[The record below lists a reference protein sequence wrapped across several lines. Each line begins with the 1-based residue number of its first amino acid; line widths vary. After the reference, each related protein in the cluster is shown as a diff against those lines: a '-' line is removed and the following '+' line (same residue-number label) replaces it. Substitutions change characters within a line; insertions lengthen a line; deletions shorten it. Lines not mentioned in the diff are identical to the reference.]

1 MSTLSST
8 LVQRGAA
15 SMRSVEDA
23 IARQVLHGG
32 DLPTNLLEVGAVD
45 EATLTAILAESAG
58 LDAAPTGRL
67 EAPSPQVLRLIP
79 VDLALRHAIF
89 PIAQPGR
96 MLIVAAAEPLSA
108 AVQDD
113 LGFALD
119 LEISTRLAPLVRVR
133 QALAEHYGVALD
145 RRFTRLV
152 ARLDGLR
159 DPNPSAMPPPDD
171 EGFRLR
177 PPHAI
182 SVPAPSFGTGVSSPP
197 SPLDDR
203 DAVLPPASLRAP
215 RGRLE
220 DVPAMKT
227 PFKAALAAQPVPVFA
242 DEPGPL
248 ALDELTPFAAPVRP
262 PSDRAPSRKTT
273 PMPSAPPAPPKVD
286 AASPAPAASGV
297 ADPRSPEGTQALA
310 GWVRLEMKNERASAL
325 LDKTRSELRP
335 ALRSSRR
342 KGPFTAA
349 MAEDELESAA
359 TTDAVLDVV
368 FAFSAQFFEYSALFV
383 IQGDLAEGRD
393 AAGPGAS
400 RERVTAIGVPLD
412 LPSSLERLRRT
423 RAPMVGPLEVEGL
436 DADLIRDLGREGARP
451 GRSVALLPLLIRT
464 RAVAILF
471 GDDGEADVTLTGLG
485 DVISFTALAARALER
500 ILVRKKL
507 GARAPEMPLRPP
519 APPPPAPKPPV
530 RPDAQAVARVRALVE
545 TPAAPAVSHHVAPAS
560 PVVAPAEDPAA
571 LAEDV
576 FAPVG
581 DVFASGDEVV
591 APAEAAVALAEAEV
605 AATEAEVAPAEAE
618 VAATDAEVAPG
629 EAEVAATDAEVA
641 ATDAAVA
648 ATDAAVAATDAEVAA
663 AEAEVAP
670 ADDASSLDLAGSRE
684 IASNFHDAIS
694 VAEAL
699 EPGPVTELTPVAL
712 AETDYTLD
720 ESRPAPVALES
731 FGDDILDF
739 STERPSRAALTRITA
754 ESPDEEA
761 NAHLPAADRP
771 TFRRLRAVRPGEDTP
786 EPRGRRGTAPVFEG
800 RAAAPPPPTPLEP
813 LPRTPP
819 PNATAW
825 TTFPSHSQTNLSAP
839 PPSLS
844 RRPPISDRPPIPREE
859 ELDSTPGSGFVQALD
874 PTPGGPLPS
883 IIVDVGAEYT
893 SLLQR
898 VIDGGPGGQEAFDDL
913 VRHGEQVLQ
922 ALMTKFPGPLRVD
935 RHRARDQLPAASQCG
950 PILEIVV
957 AIRRP
962 ALPFIS
968 VRASAVDPEVRFWAT
983 HVLGE
988 LRYPE
993 AATVLVPRLFDDDAG
1008 VRRIARRS
1016 ATALVAAGA
1025 PGEPILLGLDNITRN
1040 ADHPSSHRILAIET
1054 MGEIRS
1060 GAMVPALIAVLEGR
1074 AEDVADAARR
1084 ALLLITRQ
1092 DHARD
1097 ARRWHEWWSRN
1108 SARHRIEWLMDALM
1122 HEQPS
1127 LRRAAGDELKL
1138 ITKEYF
1144 GYYDDLPKKERERA
1158 QSLYRTWW
1166 EREGHQRFS

>member
-1 MSTLSST
+1 MPTLSST
-8 LVQRGAA
+8 LVRRGAA
-15 SMRSVEDA
+15 SMRAVEDA

-32 DLPTNLLEVGAVD
+32 DLPTNLLELGAVG
-45 EATLTAILAESAG
+45 EATLTSILAESAG
-58 LDAAPTGRL
+58 LDPAPVGRL
-67 EAPSPQVLRLIP
+67 EAPSPAVLRLIP
-79 VDLALRHAIF
+79 LDLALRHAIF

-96 MLIVAAAEPLSA
+96 VLIVATAEPLSA

-119 LEISTRLAPLVRVR
+119 LEIATRIAPLVRVR

-145 RRFTRLV
+145 RRFARLV
-152 ARLDGLR
+152 ARLEGMR
-159 DPNPSAMPPPDD
+159 DLNPSAMPPAEE
-171 EGFRLR
+171 EGYRVR
-177 PPHAI
+177 PPRTI

-197 SPLDDR
+197 APLDDR
-203 DAVLPPASLRAP
+203 DVPAPPPSLRAS

-227 PFKAALAAQPVPVFA
+227 PFKSALAAQPVPVFA
-242 DEPGPL
+242 DEGGVAL
-248 ALDELTPFAAPVRP
+248 ALDDLTPFAPKLDDVREKRR
-262 PSDRAPSRKTT
+262 SVKTV
-273 PMPSAPPAPPKVD
+273 PMPSAPPGPPAPPD
-286 AASPAPAASGV
+286 ASSPAPAESPAVGAV
-297 ADPRSPEGTQALA
+297 DARSPEGTHALA
-310 GWVRLEMKNERASAL
+310 GWVRHEMSNERASAL
-325 LDKTRSELRP
+325 LDKTRTELRP
-335 ALRSSRR
+335 ALRSARR
-342 KGPFTAA
+342 KGPFTAT
-349 MAEDELESAA
+349 MAEGELEAAA

-412 LPSSLERLRRT
+412 LPSSLERMRRH

-451 GRSVALLPLLIRT
+451 GRAIALLPLLIRT

-471 GDDGEADVTLTGLG
+471 GDDGEADVTLSGLG
-485 DVISFTALAARALER
+485 DVIGFTALAARALER

-507 GARAPEMPLRPP
+507 GSRAPEMPLRPP
-519 APPPPAPKPPV
+519 TAPPPAPQRHV
-530 RPDAQAVARVRALVE
+530 RPDAVAVARVRALVE
-545 TPAAPAVSHHVAPAS
+545 TRVVIPAAPAPVAEAVELLLDAVELVPDAVEPLPDAVELLPDAVELVPDAVE
-560 PVVAPAEDPAA
+560 PVPDAVALVADAVALVADAAEPVAEA
-571 LAEDV
+571 VELAPDAVE
-576 FAPVG
+576 PV
-581 DVFASGDEVV
+581 
-591 APAEAAVALAEAEV
+591 AEAAEPSLDLSGSKEIAGNFGSAGGPAVPFPELHEPEPV
-605 AATEAEVAPAEAE
+605 TEVAP
-618 VAATDAEVAPG
+618 
-629 EAEVAATDAEVA
+629 
-641 ATDAAVA
+641 
-648 ATDAAVAATDAEVAA
+648 
-663 AEAEVAP
+663 
-670 ADDASSLDLAGSRE
+670 L
-684 IASNFHDAIS
+684 
-694 VAEAL
+694 AL
-699 EPGPVTELTPVAL
+699 EDSE
-712 AETDYTLD
+712 YTLD
-720 ESRPAPVALES
+720 ESSAAPAAATAS
-731 FGDDILDF
+731 FTDTGLDF
-739 STERPSRAALTRITA
+739 SMERPGRVTVSGPGLGLGLGLDAAA
-754 ESPDEEA
+754 EEETGSQSA
-761 NAHLPAADRP
+761 TQRP
-771 TFRRLRAVRPGEDTP
+771 TYRRLRAQRPGDDAP

-800 RAAAPPPPTPLEP
+800 RGAPPPPPTPLEP

-825 TTFPSHSQTNLSAP
+825 TSFPSHSPAP
-839 PPSLS
+839 PPSLQ
-844 RRPPISDRPPIPREE
+844 RRTPVSDRPPIPREE
-859 ELDSTPGSGFVQALD
+859 AADSTPGAAFIEALEA
-874 PTPGGPLPS
+874 TSGGPLPS
-883 IIVDVGAEYT
+883 IIVDVGAEYS

-898 VIDGGPGGQEAFDDL
+898 VIDGGPGSHEAFDDL

-950 PILEIVV
+950 PILEILV

-962 ALPFIS
+962 SLPFIS
-968 VRASAVDPEVRFWAT
+968 VRASALDPEVRFWAT

-1074 AEDVADAARR
+1074 ADDVADAARR

-1108 SARHRIEWLMDALM
+1108 AARHRVEWLMDALM
-1122 HEQPS
+1122 HDQPS

-1166 EREGHQRFS
+1166 EREGKQRFS

>member
-1 MSTLSST
+1 MPTLSSI
-8 LVQRGAA
+8 LVRRGAA
-15 SMRSVEDA
+15 SMRAVEDA

-32 DLPTNLLEVGAVD
+32 DLPTNLLELGAVG
-45 EATLTAILAESAG
+45 EAALTSILAESAG
-58 LDAAPTGRL
+58 LDPAPVGRL
-67 EAPSPQVLRLIP
+67 EAPSPAVLRLIP
-79 VDLALRHAIF
+79 IDLALRHAIF

-96 MLIVAAAEPLSA
+96 VLIVATSEPLSA

-119 LEISTRLAPLVRVR
+119 LEIATRIAPLVRVR

-145 RRFTRLV
+145 RRFERLV
-152 ARLDGLR
+152 ARLEGMR
-159 DPNPSAMPPPDD
+159 DPNPSAVPPAEE
-171 EGFRLR
+171 EGYRVR
-177 PPHAI
+177 PPRTI

-203 DAVLPPASLRAP
+203 DVPAPPPSLRASP
-215 RGRLE
+215 GRLE

-227 PFKAALAAQPVPVFA
+227 PFKSALAAQPVPVFT
-242 DEPGPL
+242 DEVGGPI
-248 ALDELTPFAAPVRP
+248 ALDELTPFAPKLEEVREKRR
-262 PSDRAPSRKTT
+262 SVKTA
-273 PMPSAPPAPPKVD
+273 PMPSAPPLAPPV
-286 AASPAPAASGV
+286 PEPAAV
-297 ADPRSPEGTQALA
+297 ATRSPEGTHALA
-310 GWVRLEMKNERASAL
+310 GWVRHEMNSERASAL
-325 LDKTRSELRP
+325 LDKTRAELRP

-342 KGPFTAA
+342 KGPFTAT
-349 MAEDELESAA
+349 MAEEELEAAA
-359 TTDAVLDVV
+359 TTDSVLDVV

-412 LPSSLERLRRT
+412 LPSSLEKLRRH

-451 GRSVALLPLLIRT
+451 GRSIALLPLLIRT

-485 DVISFTALAARALER
+485 DVIAFSALAARALER

-507 GARAPEMPLRPP
+507 GARAPDMPLRPP
-519 APPPPAPKPPV
+519 TAPPPAPQRHV
-530 RPDAQAVARVRALVE
+530 RPDAGAVARVRALVE
-545 TPAAPAVSHHVAPAS
+545 TPVAAPVFVPSAPEPVAEPVG
-560 PVVAPAEDPAA
+560 VVAE
-571 LAEDV
+571 
-576 FAPVG
+576 PVG
-581 DVFASGDEVV
+581 VV
-591 APAEAAVALAEAEV
+591 AEPVGVVAEPVRVVAEPVGVVAEPDGVVAEPVGVVAEPVGVVAEPVGVVAEPVGRVSEPVALF
-605 AATEAEVAPAEAE
+605 TETPEP
-618 VAATDAEVAPG
+618 
-629 EAEVAATDAEVA
+629 
-641 ATDAAVA
+641 
-648 ATDAAVAATDAEVAA
+648 
-663 AEAEVAP
+663 
-670 ADDASSLDLAGSRE
+670 SLDLSRSRE
-684 IASNFHDAIS
+684 IAEDFHGIGGPAVPFPELHD
-694 VAEAL
+694 
-699 EPGPVTELTPVAL
+699 PDPVTEVAPF
-712 AETDYTLD
+712 ALD
-720 ESRPAPVALES
+720 ESDFTVDESGSAPPVHAIES
-731 FGDDILDF
+731 FADTGLDF
-739 STERPSRAALTRITA
+739 STEQPGRVTLSGPGFDAPAEDETASQAAA
-754 ESPDEEA
+754 Q
-761 NAHLPAADRP
+761 RP
-771 TFRRLRAVRPGEDTP
+771 TYRRLRAQRAGDDAAP

-800 RAAAPPPPTPLEP
+800 RGAPPPPPTPLEP

-825 TTFPSHSQTNLSAP
+825 TSFPSHSPAPP
-839 PPSLS
+839 PPSLQ
-844 RRPPISDRPPIPREE
+844 RRGPISDQPPIPRE
-859 ELDSTPGSGFVQALD
+859 DVVDATPGAAFVAALEA
-874 PTPGGPLPS
+874 TPGGPLPS
-883 IIVDVGAEYT
+883 IIVDVGAEYS

-898 VIDGGPGGQEAFDDL
+898 VIDGGPGSHEAFDDL
-913 VRHGEQVLQ
+913 VRHGEHVLQ

-950 PILEIVV
+950 PILEILV

-1016 ATALVAAGA
+1016 AAALVAAGA

-1040 ADHPSSHRILAIET
+1040 ADHPSPHRILAIET

-1074 AEDVADAARR
+1074 ADDVADAARR

-1092 DHARD
+1092 DHARE

-1108 SARHRIEWLMDALM
+1108 AARHRVEWLMDALM
-1122 HEQPS
+1122 HDQPS

-1158 QSLYRTWW
+1158 QALYRSWW
-1166 EREGHQRFS
+1166 EREGKQRFS

>member
-1 MSTLSST
+1 MPTLSST
-8 LVQRGAA
+8 LVRRGAA
-15 SMRSVEDA
+15 SMRAVEDA

-32 DLPTNLLEVGAVD
+32 DLPTNLLELGAVS

-58 LDAAPTGRL
+58 LDPAPTGRL
-67 EAPSPQVLRLIP
+67 EAPSPAVLRLIP
-79 VDLALRHAIF
+79 VDLALRHSIF

-96 MLIVAAAEPLSA
+96 VLIVATAEPLST

-119 LEISTRLAPLVRVR
+119 LEIATRIAPLVRVR

-145 RRFTRLV
+145 RRFERLV
-152 ARLDGLR
+152 ARLEGMR
-159 DPNPSAMPPPDD
+159 DPSPSAMPPPEE
-171 EGFRLR
+171 EGYRMR
-177 PPHAI
+177 PPRTI

-197 SPLDDR
+197 SPLDPR
-203 DAVLPPASLRAP
+203 DVPSPPASLRAP

-220 DVPAMKT
+220 EVPAMKT
-227 PFKAALAAQPVPVFA
+227 PFRSALAAPPVPVFA
-242 DEPGPL
+242 DEGGGGL
-248 ALDELTPFAAPVRP
+248 ALDELTPYAPP
-262 PSDRAPSRKTT
+262 LEEPSAPRTRVKTA
-273 PMPSAPPAPPKVD
+273 PMPSVVPADPQAPAPAPP
-286 AASPAPAASGV
+286 PAAEPVMHST
-297 ADPRSPEGTQALA
+297 PEGTHALA
-310 GWVRLEMKNERASAL
+310 GWVRHEMKNERASAL
-325 LDKTRSELRP
+325 LDKTRTELRP

-342 KGPFTAA
+342 KGPFTAK
-349 MAEDELESAA
+349 MAEDELEAA
-359 TTDAVLDVV
+359 TTTDAVLDVV

-393 AAGPGAS
+393 ASGPGAS

-412 LPSSLERLRRT
+412 LPSSLERLRRH
-423 RAPMVGPLEVEGL
+423 RAPMVGPLEIEGL

-471 GDDGEADVTLTGLG
+471 GDDGEADVTLSGLG
-485 DVISFTALAARALER
+485 DVISFSALAARALER

-519 APPPPAPKPPV
+519 TAPPPAPKPHT
-530 RPDAQAVARVRALVE
+530 RPSAGAVARVRALVE
-545 TPAAPAVSHHVAPAS
+545 TPAAPPVAPAPLAEAIAPIEDAFAPIGDVFAPS
-560 PVVAPAEDPAA
+560 DDAVAPSDDVVAPARN
-571 LAEDV
+571 
-576 FAPVG
+576 
-581 DVFASGDEVV
+581 
-591 APAEAAVALAEAEV
+591 
-605 AATEAEVAPAEAE
+605 
-618 VAATDAEVAPG
+618 
-629 EAEVAATDAEVA
+629 
-641 ATDAAVA
+641 AVA
-648 ATDAAVAATDAEVAA
+648 APEEAVAAPE
-663 AEAEVAP
+663 EAVAP
-670 ADDASSLDLAGSRE
+670 ADEAVAAPDEAVAPADEAVAPADEAVAPANAAAPIEDAPEESLDLSRSRE
-684 IASNFHDAIS
+684 AASNFYSYA
-694 VAEAL
+694 AEAVPFPEIH
-699 EPGPVTELTPVAL
+699 EPEPVTEVAPL
-712 AETDYTLD
+712 ALDASEYTFD
-720 ESRPAPVALES
+720 QSRSAPAAAAIES
-731 FGDDILDF
+731 FADTDSLDF
-739 STERPSRAALTRITA
+739 GPE
-754 ESPDEEA
+754 ESV
-761 NAHLPAADRP
+761 RP
-771 TFRRLRAVRPGEDTP
+771 TLLGLAPDSTDDAVSSQLPPLHRPTVRRLRAARPGDDAPP

-825 TTFPSHSQTNLSAP
+825 TSFPSHSPTAP
-839 PPSLS
+839 PALQ
-844 RRPPISDRPPIPREE
+844 RRSPISDQPPIPREE
-859 ELDSTPGSGFVQALD
+859 AADSTPGAAFLDALE
-874 PTPGGPLPS
+874 PSPGGPLPS
-883 IIVDVGAEYT
+883 IIVDVGAEYS

-898 VIDGGPGGQEAFDDL
+898 VIDGGPGSHEAFDDL

-922 ALMTKFPGPLRVD
+922 ALMTRFPGPLRVD

-950 PILEIVV
+950 PILEILV

-962 ALPFIS
+962 SLPFIS

-1040 ADHPSSHRILAIET
+1040 ADHPSPHRILAIET

-1074 AEDVADAARR
+1074 ADDVADAARR

-1097 ARRWHEWWSRN
+1097 ARRWHEWWARN
-1108 SARHRIEWLMDALM
+1108 STRHRIEWLMDALM
-1122 HEQPS
+1122 NEQPS

-1166 EREGHQRFS
+1166 EREGKQRFA

>member
-1 MSTLSST
+1 MPTLSST
-8 LVQRGAA
+8 LVRRGAA
-15 SMRSVEDA
+15 SMRAVEDA

-32 DLPTNLLEVGAVD
+32 DLPTNLLELGAVT

-58 LDAAPTGRL
+58 LDPAPTGRL
-67 EAPSPQVLRLIP
+67 EAPSPAVLRLIP

-96 MLIVAAAEPLSA
+96 VLIVATAEPLSA

-119 LEISTRLAPLVRVR
+119 LEIATRIAPLVRVR
-133 QALAEHYGVALD
+133 QALSEHYGVPLD
-145 RRFTRLV
+145 RRFERLV
-152 ARLDGLR
+152 ARLEGLR
-159 DPNPSAMPPPDD
+159 DPNPSAMPPPEA
-171 EGFRLR
+171 EGYRVR
-177 PPHAI
+177 PPRTI

-197 SPLDDR
+197 APLEPR
-203 DAVLPPASLRAP
+203 DAPSPPASLRAP

-227 PFKAALAAQPVPVFA
+227 PFKSALAPPLVPVFA
-242 DEPGPL
+242 DEGGGGL
-248 ALDELTPFAAPVRP
+248 ALDELTPLAPELHDPRGSRRP
-262 PSDRAPSRKTT
+262 SKTA
-273 PMPSAPPAPPKVD
+273 PMPSAPPAAPPGT
-286 AASPAPAASGV
+286 APEPPPAV
-297 ADPRSPEGTQALA
+297 AIVSARSPEGTHALA
-310 GWVRLEMKNERASAL
+310 GWVRHEMNNERASAL
-325 LDKTRSELRP
+325 LDKTRTELRP
-335 ALRSSRR
+335 ALRSARR

-349 MAEDELESAA
+349 MAEEELESAA

-412 LPSSLERLRRT
+412 LPSSLERLRRH
-423 RAPMVGPLEVEGL
+423 RAPIVGPLEVEGL
-436 DADLIRDLGREGARP
+436 DADLIRDLGREGVRP

-485 DVISFTALAARALER
+485 DVIAFSALAARALER

-519 APPPPAPKPPV
+519 TAPPPAPKPHT
-530 RPDAQAVARVRALVE
+530 RPSPGAVARVRALVE
-545 TPAAPAVSHHVAPAS
+545 TPAAAPAVTRVEPEPAQEVESLPEQPESLPEEPES
-560 PVVAPAEDPAA
+560 PPGELEPDASAVVPLEPSLGLSGSRGIAEDFHSPARPTVPFPE
-571 LAEDV
+571 LYEPE
-576 FAPVG
+576 PVI
-581 DVFASGDEVV
+581 
-591 APAEAAVALAEAEV
+591 
-605 AATEAEVAPAEAE
+605 EVAP
-618 VAATDAEVAPG
+618 
-629 EAEVAATDAEVA
+629 
-641 ATDAAVA
+641 
-648 ATDAAVAATDAEVAA
+648 
-663 AEAEVAP
+663 
-670 ADDASSLDLAGSRE
+670 LALQEPEYTFDKSR
-684 IASNFHDAIS
+684 S
-694 VAEAL
+694 
-699 EPGPVTELTPVAL
+699 
-712 AETDYTLD
+712 
-720 ESRPAPVALES
+720 APVAIAEES
-731 FGDDILDF
+731 FADESLELSMEAPPR
-739 STERPSRAALTRITA
+739 STLLGI
-754 ESPDEEA
+754 SPGATGEDTSA
-761 NAHLPAADRP
+761 DLLPTERP
-771 TFRRLRAVRPGEDTP
+771 TFRRLRTPRAGDDVP

-825 TTFPSHSQTNLSAP
+825 TSFPSHSP
-839 PPSLS
+839 EPPSSLQ
-844 RRPPISDRPPIPREE
+844 RRPPISDHPPPIPREDAA
-859 ELDSTPGSGFVQALD
+859 DSTPGAAFIDALK
-874 PTPGGPLPS
+874 TSPGGRLPS
-883 IIVDVGAEYT
+883 IIVDIGAEYT

-898 VIDGGPGGQEAFDDL
+898 VIDGGPSSHEAFDDL

-950 PILEIVV
+950 PILEIIV

-1040 ADHPSSHRILAIET
+1040 ADHPSPHRILAIET

-1074 AEDVADAARR
+1074 ADDVADAARR

-1108 SARHRIEWLMDALM
+1108 AARHRVEWLMDALM

-1158 QSLYRTWW
+1158 QALYRSWW
-1166 EREGHQRFS
+1166 EREGKQRFS

>member
-1 MSTLSST
+1 MPTLSST
-8 LVQRGAA
+8 LVRRGAA
-15 SMRSVEDA
+15 SMRAVEDA

-32 DLPTNLLEVGAVD
+32 DLPTNLLELGAVD
-45 EATLTAILAESAG
+45 EGVLTGILAESAG
-58 LDAAPTGRL
+58 LDAAPFGRL
-67 EAPSPQVLRLIP
+67 EAPSPAVLRLIP
-79 VDLALRHAIF
+79 TDLALRHAIF

-96 MLIVAAAEPLSA
+96 VLIVAAAEPLST
-108 AVQDD
+108 AVLDD

-119 LEISTRLAPLVRVR
+119 LEISTRISPLVRVR
-133 QALAEHYGVALD
+133 QALAEHYGVPLE
-145 RRFTRLV
+145 RRFARLV

-159 DPNPSAMPPPDD
+159 DPNPSAMPPADL
-171 EGFRLR
+171 EGYRMR
-177 PPHAI
+177 APQPI
-182 SVPAPSFGTGVSSPP
+182 SVPAPSFGTGVSTAP

-203 DAVLPPASLRAP
+203 EPLVPPASIRAS

-242 DEPGPL
+242 DDEGRPL
-248 ALDELTPFAAPVRP
+248 SLDELTPLAPAL
-262 PSDRAPSRKTT
+262 RAPSEPVPSRAAAQA
-273 PMPSAPPAPPKVD
+273 PSAPP
-286 AASPAPAASGV
+286 PAA
-297 ADPRSPEGTQALA
+297 APRSTLETTHALA
-310 GWVRLEMKNERASAL
+310 GWVRYEIQNERASAL

-342 KGPFTAA
+342 KGPFTVA
-349 MAEDELESAA
+349 MAEEELEAAA

-400 RERVTAIGVPLD
+400 RERVTALGVPLD
-412 LPSSLERLRRT
+412 LPSSLERLRRG
-423 RAPMVGPLEVEGL
+423 RAPMVGPLEIEGL

-451 GRSVALLPLLIRT
+451 GRSVALLPLMIRT

-471 GDDGEADVTLTGLG
+471 GDDGEADVTLSGLG
-485 DVISFTALAARALER
+485 DVISFTSLATRALER

-519 APPPPAPKPPV
+519 TSAAPSPASRPPTRPA
-530 RPDAQAVARVRALVE
+530 AEAVARVRALVE
-545 TPAAPAVSHHVAPAS
+545 TQGARPAIPRVEPAPVVVAAPPIVSAVELVSDAVAPVDEGVELVGDAAES
-560 PVVAPAEDPAA
+560 DDGAAESDEVSVELIDVPAELADEAEELVDVPVELVDDPALPVDETNELVDEATEPVDEATESEAPSAGRVAPSLDRSRGRALAADAQALSPPVVAFPE
-571 LAEDV
+571 
-576 FAPVG
+576 
-581 DVFASGDEVV
+581 
-591 APAEAAVALAEAEV
+591 
-605 AATEAEVAPAEAE
+605 
-618 VAATDAEVAPG
+618 
-629 EAEVAATDAEVA
+629 
-641 ATDAAVA
+641 
-648 ATDAAVAATDAEVAA
+648 
-663 AEAEVAP
+663 
-670 ADDASSLDLAGSRE
+670 DDAPEPVTDLAPL
-684 IASNFHDAIS
+684 
-694 VAEAL
+694 AL
-699 EPGPVTELTPVAL
+699 EAS
-712 AETDYTLD
+712 DYTLD
-720 ESRPAPVALES
+720 ESQSASAAVVQS
-731 FGDDILDF
+731 FGSDAPEL
-739 STERPSRAALTRITA
+739 STDPMERRTLTGLAA
-754 ESPDEEA
+754 DGEEA
-761 NAHLPAADRP
+761 DSSANLPPAERP
-771 TFRRLRAVRPGEDTP
+771 TFGRLRAQRPADDAA
-786 EPRGRRGTAPVFEG
+786 EPRGRRGTAPVFKG

-825 TTFPSHSQTNLSAP
+825 ATFPSPSVLP
-839 PPSLS
+839 PPSPPSLK
-844 RRPPISDRPPIPREE
+844 RRTPSSDRPPIPREE
-859 ELDSTPGSGFVQALD
+859 AAD
-874 PTPGGPLPS
+874 PTPGASFIDALDPSPSGPLPS

-898 VIDGGPGGQEAFDDL
+898 VIDGGPGSHEAFDDL
-913 VRHGEQVLQ
+913 VRHGEHVLQ

-950 PILEIVV
+950 PILEILV

-968 VRASAVDPEVRFWAT
+968 VRASAVDPEIRFWAT

-1040 ADHPSSHRILAIET
+1040 ADHPAPHRILAIET

-1060 GAMVPALIAVLEGR
+1060 GAMVPALTAVLEGR
-1074 AEDVADAARR
+1074 AEDVAEAARR

-1108 SARHRIEWLMDALM
+1108 ANRHRVEWLIDALM
-1122 HEQPS
+1122 HEQPA

-1166 EREGHQRFS
+1166 DREGKARFS

>member
-45 EATLTAILAESAG
+45 EATLTAILAESVG
-58 LDAAPTGRL
+58 LDAAPTGKL

-79 VDLALRHAIF
+79 VELALRHAIF

-96 MLIVAAAEPLSA
+96 TLIVAAAEPLST

-159 DPNPSAMPPPDD
+159 DPNPSAMPPPDE

-203 DAVLPPASLRAP
+203 DAVLPPPSLRAS

-248 ALDELTPFAAPVRP
+248 ALDELTPFAAPVKP

-273 PMPSAPPAPPKVD
+273 PMPSAPPAPPRVE
-286 AASPAPAASGV
+286 AASPAVGTVGA

-471 GDDGEADVTLTGLG
+471 GDDGEADVTLAGLG

-530 RPDAQAVARVRALVE
+530 RPDAQAVARVRALIE
-545 TPAAPAVSHHVAPAS
+545 TPPAPVVSHDVAPAGR
-560 PVVAPAEDPAA
+560 VVDPAEDPAA
-571 LAEDV
+571 PAEDV

-581 DVFASGDEVV
+581 DVFASAEEVFAPAPAVVAPAPAVVAPAPAVVAPAPAVVAPAPAVVAPAAAVVAPAAAVV
-591 APAEAAVALAEAEV
+591 APAEE
-605 AATEAEVAPAEAE
+605 EVAPAAE
-618 VAATDAEVAPG
+618 
-629 EAEVAATDAEVA
+629 
-641 ATDAAVA
+641 
-648 ATDAAVAATDAEVAA
+648 
-663 AEAEVAP
+663 EVAP
-670 ADDASSLDLAGSRE
+670 ADAAVEPVATSLDLAGSLE
-684 IASNFHDAIS
+684 IASNFRQAVAPI
-694 VAEAL
+694 VGFAEAP
-699 EPGPVTELTPVAL
+699 EPGPITELTPVAL
-712 AETDYTLD
+712 DETDYTLD

-754 ESPDEEA
+754 ESSDEEA
-761 NAHLPAADRP
+761 NAHLPATDRP

-825 TTFPSHSQTNLSAP
+825 TTFPAHSQTHLSAP

-844 RRPPISDRPPIPREE
+844 RRAPISDRPPIPREE
-859 ELDSTPGSGFVQALD
+859 ELDATPGSGFVQALD

-1108 SARHRIEWLMDALM
+1108 STRNRIEWLMDALM

-1166 EREGHQRFS
+1166 EREGKQRFS

>member
-1 MSTLSST
+1 MPTLSST
-8 LVQRGAA
+8 LVRRGAA
-15 SMRSVEDA
+15 SMRAVEDA

-32 DLPTNLLEVGAVD
+32 DLPTNLLELGAVG
-45 EATLTAILAESAG
+45 EAVLTAILAESAG
-58 LDAAPTGRL
+58 LDPAPVGRL
-67 EAPSPQVLRLIP
+67 EAPSPAVLRLIP

-96 MLIVAAAEPLSA
+96 VLIVATAEPLSA

-119 LEISTRLAPLVRVR
+119 LEIATRLAPMVRVR
-133 QALAEHYGVALD
+133 QALSEHYGVPLD
-145 RRFTRLV
+145 RRFERLV
-152 ARLDGLR
+152 ARLEGLR
-159 DPNPSAMPPPDD
+159 DPNPSATPPAED
-171 EGFRLR
+171 EGYRVR
-177 PPHAI
+177 APRTI

-197 SPLDDR
+197 SPLDER
-203 DAVLPPASLRAP
+203 DAPPPPASLRAP

-220 DVPAMKT
+220 DIPAMKT
-227 PFKAALAAQPVPVFA
+227 PFKSALAAQPVPVFA
-242 DEPGPL
+242 DEGPAL
-248 ALDELTPFAAPVRP
+248 ALDELTPFAPPLEDVRP
-262 PSDRAPSRKTT
+262 KRRSVKTT
-273 PMPSAPPAPPKVD
+273 PMPSAPPLAPP
-286 AASPAPAASGV
+286 AASPDPDREAAPAPIAAPAAPPAAV
-297 ADPRSPEGTQALA
+297 AVAARSPEATHALA
-310 GWVRLEMKNERASAL
+310 GWVRHEISNERASAL
-325 LDKTRSELRP
+325 LDKTRAELRP

-342 KGPFTAA
+342 KGPFTAT
-349 MAEDELESAA
+349 MAEEELEAAA

-393 AAGPGAS
+393 ATGPGAS

-412 LPSSLERLRRT
+412 LPSSLERLRRH
-423 RAPMVGPLEVEGL
+423 RAPWVGPLDVEGL

-451 GRSVALLPLLIRT
+451 GRAVALLPLLVRT

-471 GDDGEADVTLTGLG
+471 GDDGEVDVTLSGLG
-485 DVISFTALAARALER
+485 DVIAFGALAARALER

-507 GARAPEMPLRPP
+507 GARAPDMPLRPP
-519 APPPPAPKPPV
+519 TAPPPAPQRHV
-530 RPDAQAVARVRALVE
+530 RPDADAVARVRALVE
-545 TPAAPAVSHHVAPAS
+545 TPAAA
-560 PVVAPAEDPAA
+560 PVVTPVEPVREAAEPPPEAAEPHPEPAELHPEPAEPQPEPAEPPPEPAEPPPEPAEPHPEAAA
-571 LAEDV
+571 LHAQVVELDPEAAE
-576 FAPVG
+576 PI
-581 DVFASGDEVV
+581 
-591 APAEAAVALAEAEV
+591 AEAHEPSLDLSQSREISENFHAAVGPSV
-605 AATEAEVAPAEAE
+605 AFPELHDPDPITEVAP
-618 VAATDAEVAPG
+618 
-629 EAEVAATDAEVA
+629 
-641 ATDAAVA
+641 
-648 ATDAAVAATDAEVAA
+648 
-663 AEAEVAP
+663 
-670 ADDASSLDLAGSRE
+670 L
-684 IASNFHDAIS
+684 
-694 VAEAL
+694 AL
-699 EPGPVTELTPVAL
+699 EDSE
-712 AETDYTLD
+712 YTLD
-720 ESRPAPVALES
+720 ESRSAPAAAAIES
-731 FGDDILDF
+731 FADADRDRDRDRDLDF
-739 STERPSRAALTRITA
+739 STEQPGRVTVSGPGFDAAA
-754 ESPDEEA
+754 EEETTSQSA
-761 NAHLPAADRP
+761 GQRP
-771 TFRRLRAVRPGEDTP
+771 TYRRLRAQRPGDDAPP

-800 RAAAPPPPTPLEP
+800 RGAPPPPPTPLEP

-825 TTFPSHSQTNLSAP
+825 TSFPSHSPGP

-844 RRPPISDRPPIPREE
+844 RRGPVSDHPPIPREDVA
-859 ELDSTPGSGFVQALD
+859 DSTPGAAFIDALD
-874 PTPGGPLPS
+874 PSPGGPLPS
-883 IIVDVGAEYT
+883 IIVDVGAEYA

-898 VIDGGPGGQEAFDDL
+898 VIDGGPGSHEAFDDL

-968 VRASAVDPEVRFWAT
+968 VRASALDAEVRFWAT

-1016 ATALVAAGA
+1016 ATALVASGA

-1040 ADHPSSHRILAIET
+1040 ADHPSPHRILAIET

-1074 AEDVADAARR
+1074 ADDVADAARR

-1097 ARRWHEWWSRN
+1097 ARRWSEWWSRN
-1108 SARHRIEWLMDALM
+1108 AARHRVEWLMDALM
-1122 HEQPS
+1122 HDQPS

-1158 QSLYRTWW
+1158 QALYRAWW
-1166 EREGHQRFS
+1166 EREGKQRFS